1 MPSSTLDEFVESY
14 ARVSS
19 LNHRALDRFV
29 EIGAQLRRDG
39 IDVLVLKGADLLSRL
54 YGVWG
59 ARPMTDIDLLVRESD
74 LDLIDRLLIKSG
86 YTREV
91 DGNPAYRSPDG
102 RLLLDITT
110 DVWYLDHA
118 GLAAVW
124 NRAIQRTVHGLPIR
138 CMNTDDL
145 VLYLTA
151 YAVIHRGAC
160 TPLFAQDLT
169 RVVQREPVNWE
180 SVCDE
185 AVRWN
190 LKIPVHHGLT
200 SAQSQ
205 QPKLAI
211 SNHVLA
217 RLAPSTDR
225 ERWLFRFLR
234 AVVTATPM
242 EGLGHLLLLL
252 TRPADTRWQWLKRA
266 FFPSSIFLGYRYGHV
281 GQRHPV
287 RTRLTRLLSLGVQAG
302 LLGGRLAI
310 MLCTPSARR
319 LPR

>member
-1 MPSSTLDEFVESY
+1 MPSSTLDELAESY

-29 EIGAQLRRDG
+29 EVGAQFSRHG
-39 IDVLVLKGADLLSRL
+39 IDVMVLKGADLLSRL

-74 LDLIDRLLIKSG
+74 LDPIDRLLTKSG
-86 YTREV
+86 YAREI

-102 RLLLDITT
+102 SLLLDITMGI
-110 DVWYLDHA
+110 WYLNSA
-118 GLAAVW
+118 GIEAVW
-124 NRAIQRTVHGLPIR
+124 HRAIHRTIHGLPIR

-160 TPLFAQDLT
+160 TSLFAEDLAL
-169 RVVQREPVNWE
+169 VAQREPVNWE
-180 SVCDE
+180 SVCAE

-190 LKIPVHHGLT
+190 LKVPVYYGLS
-200 SAQSQ
+200 SARSQ
-205 QPKLAI
+205 QPELVI
-211 SNHVLA
+211 PHHVLA

-225 ERWLFRFLR
+225 ERWLLQFLR

-266 FFPSSIFLGYRYGHV
+266 FFPSSTFLGYRYGHV